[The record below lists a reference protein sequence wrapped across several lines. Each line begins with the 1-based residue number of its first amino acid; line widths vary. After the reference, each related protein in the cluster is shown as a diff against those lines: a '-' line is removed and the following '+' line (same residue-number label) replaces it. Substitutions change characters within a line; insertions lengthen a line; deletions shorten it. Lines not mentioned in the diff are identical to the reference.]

1 MRSEEEY
8 NELTKLAWTTAQEQ
22 FVMGIETGKAQEY
35 NRIIQLLLDKD
46 VLREALFST
55 PEEPLY
61 VAMDT
66 HGAKAVTLGDLK
78 DSLRAT

>member
-1 MRSEEEY
+1 MRTEEEY
-8 NELTKLAWTTAQEQ
+8 NELTQQAWKTAQEQ
-22 FVMGIETGKAQEY
+22 FAMGIRAGQAQEY

-46 VLREALFST
+46 VLRESLFST
-55 PEEPLY
+55 PEERVY

-66 HGAKAVTLGDLK
+66 NGEGAVALGDLK

>member
-1 MRSEEEY
+1 MQSEKEY
-8 NELTKLAWTTAQEQ
+8 SELTQLTRLAQEQ
-22 FVMGIETGKAQEY
+22 FVIGVKTGQQEEY

-46 VLREALFST
+46 VLRESLFST
-55 PEEPLY
+55 PEERVY

-66 HGAKAVTLGDLK
+66 NGEEAIELGDLK